1 MTGDYKLDADVLS
14 DSIAEQLGKGAFTDL
29 PQTHQTQIYN
39 TALKR
44 VTDDMKMKR
53 TLEQVEQKMKL
64 SDFDVTDRKPNT
76 FGGGVGSMFR
86 RV

>member
-1 MTGDYKLDADVLS
+1 
-14 DSIAEQLGKGAFTDL
+14 
-29 PQTHQTQIYN
+29 
-39 TALKR
+39 
-44 VTDDMKMKR
+44 
-53 TLEQVEQKMKL
+53 MKL